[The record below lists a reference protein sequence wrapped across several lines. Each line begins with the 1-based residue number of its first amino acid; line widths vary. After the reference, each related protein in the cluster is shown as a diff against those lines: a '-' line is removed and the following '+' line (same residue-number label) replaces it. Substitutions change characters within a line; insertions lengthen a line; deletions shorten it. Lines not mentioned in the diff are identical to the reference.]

1 MPNYGKTALSA
12 FQSIKKNGLAIT
24 LSRAAVSAT
33 YDPVAGEDFGAQPA
47 TNYLTFAVVL
57 PATVARFRGIDNK
70 LTEDLILQ
78 KARYLLA
85 PALTVN
91 LTAMIEPLPEDRI
104 AFDGKNWK
112 VLGCSPLNPAGTALI
127 YQIGVLLIP

>member
-12 FQSIKKNGLAIT
+12 FKSIKKNGLAIT
-24 LSRAAVSAT
+24 LSRAEILDA
-33 YDPVAGEDFGAQPA
+33 YDPVAGEAVNPQA
-47 TNYLTFAVVL
+47 AVSYNTFAVVL

-70 LTEDLILQ
+70 LTDDLILQ

-85 PALTVN
+85 PALCAD
-91 LTAMIEPLPEDRI
+91 LTAMVEPIPEDRI
-104 AFDGKNWK
+104 EFSGQTWK